1 MTSNYLEFGL
11 IHISWRPS
19 RFYTCTICWRNPMH
33 MGQAFR
39 LRETHFGQLHM
50 RIYSLE
56 TNVLNQKRLGAKT
69 TSNNPLFKH
78 TKDTIWLTVC
88 VNMCQSWSGPIMSHR
103 KIHDETHT
111 LANRSW
117 RGPHLAASL
126 DAYGRWPDGARRA
139 CWHRRGT
146 RAPCCCRDI
155 RLKYCTCH
163 THSLSLCLSLSLSA
177 SLPLCTCHTK
187 RWILWR
193 FLGLEWTCHGFMAS
207 IIYTS
212 SQTCFCKV
220 IL

>member
-1 MTSNYLEFGL
+1 MQQLLQTS
-11 IHISWRPS
+11 
-19 RFYTCTICWRNPMH
+19 
-33 MGQAFR
+33 
-39 LRETHFGQLHM
+39 
-50 RIYSLE
+50 
-56 TNVLNQKRLGAKT
+56 
-69 TSNNPLFKH
+69 PLFKH

-117 RGPHLAASL
+117 RGPHWAASL

-155 RLKYCTCH
+155 QLKYCTCH
-163 THSLSLCLSLSLSA
+163 THSLSLCLSLSLSV

-193 FLGLEWTCHGFMAS
+193 FLGLELSFVFFVSCST
-207 IIYTS
+207 
-212 SQTCFCKV
+212 
-220 IL
+220 